1 MHTFHSQ
8 VKTTDIRPHT
18 QCWYTQIGHQP
29 PPPPPPPFH
38 THTVHT
44 NLQET
49 GWRQLEMLSVGDKRK
64 GESLRCMYFVNKP
77 HDAARHLITRLSNMA
92 AFVGRRCS
100 TQRKHSKC
108 TESCPTRSTA
118 RRTAPTRSTPTKSSR
133 RCRKSRPCPS
143 LSTDAAKGLLPT
155 CSRDCWGSCSP
166 SSP

>member
-1 MHTFHSQ
+1 MYTFHSQ

-18 QCWYTQIGHQP
+18 HNVDTHKLAITP
-29 PPPPPPPFH
+29 PPH
-38 THTVHT
+38 THTHRVHT
-44 NLQET
+44 NLQEA

-77 HDAARHLITRLSNMA
+77 HDVARHLITCLSNVG

-100 TQRKHSKC
+100 TQRKHSKY

-133 RCRKSRPCPS
+133 RCWKSKPCPS
-143 LSTDAAKGLLPT
+143 LSTDMAKGVLPA
-155 CSRDCWGSCSP
+155 CSRDCWGLCS
-166 SSP
+166 SLSP